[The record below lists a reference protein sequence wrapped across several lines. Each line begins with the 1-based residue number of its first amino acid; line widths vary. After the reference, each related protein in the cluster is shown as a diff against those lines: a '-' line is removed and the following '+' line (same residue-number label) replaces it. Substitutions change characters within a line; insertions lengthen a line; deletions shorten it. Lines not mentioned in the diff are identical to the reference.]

1 MMQLSEIGGHL
12 TARTGIDDLMEDL
25 LKALHSGDAGLCQ
38 LNGGSPAVIP
48 EVTELWRRS
57 MGELVRN
64 GKFDVLVGHY
74 AHPGGDPAFIRALV
88 CFLNERCG
96 WNLTPENVAITQGGQ
111 MACFTLFNMLAGPCP
126 DGAVREILFP
136 LCPDYVGYQSQ
147 SLCGGVMFRGIRPGI
162 RMLDG
167 HTFKYVIDFDRL
179 DIRPETAAVCMSRPT
194 NPTGN
199 VVTDEEL
206 GLLREM
212 TSRAGVPLMIDNAYG
227 PPLPN
232 ICFVPVTPAWDEN
245 MILTMSLSK
254 IGLPGTRTGIVI
266 ARPEIIRAVV
276 SMVTTSSL
284 CPNNLGQALVTPYLE
299 DGTLER
305 VCRETLT
312 PFYRGRAEFALSLLP
327 ELFGESIPWRVHKSE
342 GAMFLWLWFEGL
354 PITCQELYERCK
366 SRGCFVNPGH
376 HFFFAL
382 PEEGEPWPHR
392 HECIRISFTQTEE
405 LLRKGLSIVADE
417 VRKAYSRS

>member
-25 LKALHSGDAGLCQ
+25 FKALHSEETGLCQ

-57 MGELVRN
+57 MAELVRN

-88 CFLNERCG
+88 RFLNERCG
-96 WNLTPENVAITQGGQ
+96 WNLAPENVAITQGGQ

-126 DGAVREILFP
+126 GGGMREILFP

-206 GLLREM
+206 DRLREM
-212 TSRAGVPLMIDNAYG
+212 ASRAGVPLIKHKEGAD
-227 PPLPN
+227 
-232 ICFVPVTPAWDEN
+232 PA
-245 MILTMSLSK
+245 
-254 IGLPGTRTGIVI
+254 
-266 ARPEIIRAVV
+266 AVV

-312 PFYRGRAEFALSLLP
+312 PFYRGQAEFALSLLP

-366 SRGCFVNPGH
+366 ARGCFVNPGH

-417 VRKAYSRS
+417 VKKAYSHS

>member
-25 LKALHSGDAGLCQ
+25 FKALHSEETGLCQ

-57 MGELVRN
+57 MAELVRN

-88 CFLNERCG
+88 RFLNERCG
-96 WNLTPENVAITQGGQ
+96 WNLAPENVAITQGGQ

-126 DGAVREILFP
+126 GGGMREILFP

-194 NPTGN
+194 NPTG
-199 VVTDEEL
+199 
-206 GLLREM
+206 
-212 TSRAGVPLMIDNAYG
+212 
-227 PPLPN
+227 
-232 ICFVPVTPAWDEN
+232 
-245 MILTMSLSK
+245 
-254 IGLPGTRTGIVI
+254 
-266 ARPEIIRAVV
+266 
-276 SMVTTSSL
+276 
-284 CPNNLGQALVTPYLE
+284 
-299 DGTLER
+299 
-305 VCRETLT
+305 
-312 PFYRGRAEFALSLLP
+312 
-327 ELFGESIPWRVHKSE
+327 KSE
-342 GAMFLWLWFEGL
+342 A
-354 PITCQELYERCK
+354 K
-366 SRGCFVNPGH
+366 
-376 HFFFAL
+376 
-382 PEEGEPWPHR
+382 
-392 HECIRISFTQTEE
+392 
-405 LLRKGLSIVADE
+405 
-417 VRKAYSRS
+417 RS